1 VLYQAADA
9 LRVLALVLH
18 PFMPHSMS
26 ALWGA
31 LGQDG
36 EPSDQVLLDAAV
48 AGGLETGTTVLELPP
63 LFPRIEQD

>member
-1 VLYQAADA
+1 
-9 LRVLALVLH
+9 
-18 PFMPHSMS
+18 MS

-31 LGQDG
+31 LGQEG

-48 AGGLETGTTVLELPP
+48 AGGLKTGTTVLELPP